1 MLELG
6 AGTALSG
13 LLLAKLGCSVTLS
26 DSVTL
31 PHCVKN
37 CKEAVRLNSLEDRV
51 QVVPLSW
58 GLVTSKLLQFR
69 NKLDWVIGS
78 DLFFDP
84 EVFESLI
91 VTVKWLLD
99 NNQGCQFLCTV
110 QVIYF
115 VIKKISNLVNNCR
128 REVQTGR

>member
-1 MLELG
+1 
-6 AGTALSG
+6 
-13 LLLAKLGCSVTLS
+13 
-26 DSVTL
+26 
-31 PHCVKN
+31 
-37 CKEAVRLNSLEDRV
+37 LEDSV

-58 GLVTSKLLQFR
+58 GLVTSKLLKFR

-99 NNQGCQFLCTV
+99 NNQGCRFLCTV
-110 QVIYF
+110 QERSADWSIETLLKKYRLACCYEYPDSFLKGTGISAGDLTGNHNIF
-115 VIKKISNLVNNCR
+115 VLKIWKS
-128 REVQTGR
+128 